1 VEDGDTEPEVRRS
14 VALSAAWVN
23 RRCDSRTSSSVS
35 GGGWCAASRNGVA
48 IEVVGTG
55 A

>member
-1 VEDGDTEPEVRRS
+1 VEEGETEPEVKMS
-14 VALSAAWVN
+14 VALSAAWMN
-23 RRCDSRTSSSVS
+23 RRCESRTSRSVS
-35 GGGWCAASRNGVA
+35 GGGWCAASRNGAA